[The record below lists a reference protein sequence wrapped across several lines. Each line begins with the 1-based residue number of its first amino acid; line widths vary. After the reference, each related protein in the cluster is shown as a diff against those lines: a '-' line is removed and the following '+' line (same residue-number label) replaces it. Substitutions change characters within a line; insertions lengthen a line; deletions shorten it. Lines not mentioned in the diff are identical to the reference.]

1 MDQNS
6 SGRSLDCSAAGVS
19 RSSVLG
25 SFLAVLL
32 TLSLG
37 GCGSGGGGDQAQ
49 ANPDPNPGGSTP
61 VQPVTAQGY
70 GVTANQNF
78 AGGDFVDV
86 EKYNK
91 AIENYNTVGSA
102 LAGEAP

>member
-1 MDQNS
+1 
-6 SGRSLDCSAAGVS
+6 
-19 RSSVLG
+19 
-25 SFLAVLL
+25 
-32 TLSLG
+32 
-37 GCGSGGGGDQAQ
+37 
-49 ANPDPNPGGSTP
+49 
-61 VQPVTAQGY
+61 VTAQGY